1 MRFRFRNVLAMVRKE
16 GRTMLHDHALLA
28 AILAQPVLYLILFGL
43 AITNDVNHAPWI
55 VYDQSQSVISR
66 RLISDLSSMTAL
78 QPPVL
83 ASSEDAVVDFL
94 RRQDGMVGV
103 VVPWNFDDK
112 LQRGEPAPIQVLING
127 AKPTSALRLTSYI
140 NQAASA
146 FSLSQLPS
154 RDRTEQRVTNAAL
167 SIEKRYWYNP
177 GIQDR
182 YGFLSAM
189 PANMLTQI
197 LFMIAAVSLV
207 RERERGTFEQLL
219 STPLSLTEI
228 MVGKMLPYVGVGY
241 LGLCIMLSGSY
252 LCFDIAVQGSL
263 LLLFAVALVFMLAT
277 LAFGIFCSAWA
288 DNQQQAIFLSFFIM
302 FPSVIITGIL
312 VPTENYPP
320 FVSFLSHCL
329 PARYFAH
336 ALRSII
342 LKGADFAAVAQDFIF
357 LTSFFLVALWAAVK
371 VTKPKLG

>member
-1 MRFRFRNVLAMVRKE
+1 
-16 GRTMLHDHALLA
+16 MLHDHALLA

-43 AITNDVNHAPWI
+43 AITNDVTDAAWI
-55 VYDQSQSVISR
+55 VYDQSRTAISR
-66 RLISDLSSMTAL
+66 RLVRDLSSMTAL
-78 QPPVL
+78 QAPHV

-94 RRQDGMVGV
+94 RQQDGLVGV
-103 VVPWNFDDK
+103 VIPWHLDEK
-112 LQRGEPAPIQVLING
+112 LQRQQEAPIQVFING
-127 AKPTSALRLTSYI
+127 ANPTSALRLTSYI
-140 NQAASA
+140 SQAANR
-146 FSLSQLPS
+146 FSLSELPA
-154 RDRTEQRVTNAAL
+154 RDRSEQRVMHAAV

-182 YGFLSAM
+182 FGFLSAM
-189 PANMLTQI
+189 PANMLTQV
-197 LFMIAAVSLV
+197 LFMIAAVALV

-219 STPLSLTEI
+219 AAPLSLAEI

-241 LGLCIMLSGSY
+241 IGLGIMLTGNY
-252 LCFDIAVQGSL
+252 VFYGIAVQGSL
-263 LLLFAVALVFMLAT
+263 LLLFVVALVFMLAT

-288 DNQQQAIFLSFFIM
+288 NNQQQAIFLSFFVM

-320 FVSFLSHCL
+320 LISFLSQCL

-336 ALRSII
+336 ALRAII
-342 LKGADFAAVAQDFIF
+342 LKGADVVAVVQDLIF
-357 LTSFFLVALWAAVK
+357 LSGFFLVALWAAVK

>member
-1 MRFRFRNVLAMVRKE
+1 MHFYPRNILAMARKE

-43 AITNDVNHAPWI
+43 AITNDVTDAAWI
-55 VYDQSQSVISR
+55 VYDQSRTAISR
-66 RLISDLSSMTAL
+66 RLVRDLSSMTAL
-78 QPPVL
+78 QAPHV

-94 RRQDGMVGV
+94 RQQDGLVGV
-103 VVPWNFDDK
+103 VIPWHLDEK
-112 LQRGEPAPIQVLING
+112 LQRQQEAPIQVFING
-127 AKPTSALRLTSYI
+127 ANPTSALRLTSYI
-140 NQAASA
+140 SQAANR
-146 FSLSQLPS
+146 FSLSELPA
-154 RDRTEQRVTNAAL
+154 RDRSEQRVTHAAV

-182 YGFLSAM
+182 FGFLSAM
-189 PANMLTQI
+189 PANMLTQV
-197 LFMIAAVSLV
+197 LFMIAAVALV

-219 STPLSLTEI
+219 AAPLSLAEI

-241 LGLCIMLSGSY
+241 IGLGIMLTGNY
-252 LCFDIAVQGSL
+252 VFYGIAVQGSL
-263 LLLFAVALVFMLAT
+263 LLLFVVALVFMLAT

-288 DNQQQAIFLSFFIM
+288 NNQQQAIFLSFFVM

-320 FVSFLSHCL
+320 LISFLSQCL

-336 ALRSII
+336 AMRAII
-342 LKGADFAAVAQDFIF
+342 LKGADVVAVVQDLIF
-357 LTSFFLVALWAAVK
+357 LSGFFLVALWAAVK

>member
-1 MRFRFRNVLAMVRKE
+1 
-16 GRTMLHDHALLA
+16 MLHDHALLA
-28 AILAQPVLYLILFGL
+28 AILAQPVLYLVLFGL
-43 AITNDVNHAPWI
+43 AITNDVNNAPWI
-55 VYDQSQSVISR
+55 VYDQSQTGISR
-66 RLISDLSSMTAL
+66 RLIRDVSSMTAL
-78 QPPVL
+78 QPPQI
-83 ASSEDAVVDFL
+83 ATSEGAVVDFL

-103 VVPWNFDDK
+103 VVPWNFDEK
-112 LQRGEPAPIQVLING
+112 LQRGQEAPIQVLING
-127 AKPTSALRLTSYI
+127 AKPTSALRLTNYI
-140 NQAASA
+140 TQAAA
-146 FSLSQLPS
+146 QFSLSQLPA
-154 RDRTEQRVTNAAL
+154 RDRTEQRVMHAAI

-177 GIQDR
+177 GLQDR

-207 RERERGTFEQLL
+207 REREQGTFEQLL

-228 MVGKMLPYVGVGY
+228 MTGKMLPYVGMGY
-241 LGLCIMLSGSY
+241 LGLCIMLIGNY
-252 LCFDIAVQGSL
+252 VCYGIVVQGSL
-263 LLLFAVALVFMLAT
+263 LLLFAVALAFMLAT

-288 DNQQQAIFLSFFIM
+288 ENQQQAVFLSFFVM

-342 LKGADFAAVAQDFIF
+342 LKGADLSAVAQDFIF
-357 LTSFFLVALWAAVK
+357 LTSFFLVMLWAAVK
-371 VTKPKLG
+371 VTKPTLG